1 MYPQPAHG
9 RPPSEDDL
17 TRMSLLEHLEE
28 LRKRLLWSIISL
40 AVAFAPCWIYV
51 RQIFTFLEQPLQKIR
66 PGEKLVFLGLA
77 DPFLL
82 YFKVAALAALFVAA
96 PLLLYQLWGFVA
108 PGLYRKEKLYLAPFL
123 LFGSLFFLGGG
134 AFAYYVAFP
143 MAADFL
149 LKMGEGFEMQ
159 LTVERYFS
167 FLMTMILGLGM
178 MFELPIVILVLSA
191 LGVVTPGFLLRH
203 FRWAVIIIFVV
214 AAIITPT
221 PDIVNLCVFAVPAM
235 ALYLLGVAAA
245 YLLSPKRGREPEA
258 EPTDTPGI

>member
-1 MYPQPAHG
+1 
-9 RPPSEDDL
+9 
-17 TRMSLLEHLEE
+17 MSLLEHLEE
-28 LRKRLLWSIISL
+28 LRKRLVWSIVSL
-40 AVAFAPCWIYV
+40 AVAFVPCWTYH
-51 RQIFTFLEQPLQKIR
+51 RQIFAFLERPLHEIR

-82 YFKVAALAALFVAA
+82 YFKVAVLAALFLAA
-96 PLLLYQLWGFVA
+96 PFLLYQLWGFVA
-108 PGLYRKEKLYLAPFL
+108 PGLYRREKLYLVPFL
-123 LFGSLFFLGGG
+123 LFGTLFFLGGG

-143 MAADFL
+143 TAADFL

-167 FLMTMILGLGM
+167 FLLTMILGLGM

-203 FRWAVIIIFVV
+203 FRWAVLIIFVV

-221 PDIVNLCVFAVPAM
+221 PDIVNLCVFAVPALL
-235 ALYLLGVAAA
+235 LYLLGIAAA
-245 YLLSPKRGREPEA
+245 YVVTRKKESA
-258 EPTDTPGI
+258 ATDTPEP

>member
-1 MYPQPAHG
+1 
-9 RPPSEDDL
+9 
-17 TRMSLLEHLEE
+17 MSLLEHLEE
-28 LRKRLLWSIISL
+28 LRKRLLWSIIGL
-40 AVAFAPCWIYV
+40 ALAFAPCWIWV
-51 RQIFTFLEQPLQKIR
+51 REIFDFLQRPLQQIR

-82 YFKVAALAALFVAA
+82 YFKVAALAALFLAA
-96 PLLLYQLWGFVA
+96 PFLLYQLWGFVA

-123 LFGSLFFLGGG
+123 LFGTLFFLGGG

-203 FRWAVIIIFVV
+203 FRWAVLIIFVV

-221 PDIVNLCVFAVPAM
+221 PDVVNLCIFAVPALL
-235 ALYLLGVAAA
+235 LYLLGVAAA
-245 YLLSPKRGREPEA
+245 FVVTRKKESA
-258 EPTDTPGI
+258 ATDTPEP

>member
-1 MYPQPAHG
+1 MSPLPAHG
-9 RPPSEDDL
+9 RPLSEDEL

-28 LRKRLLWSIISL
+28 LRKRLLWSILSL
-40 AVAFAPCWIYV
+40 AVVFFPCWIYV
-51 RQIFTFLEQPLQKIR
+51 REIFEFLEIPLQKIR

-82 YFKVAALAALFVAA
+82 YFKVAALAALFLAA
-96 PLLLYQLWGFVA
+96 PILLYQLWGFVA

-123 LFGSLFFLGGG
+123 LFGTLFFIGGG
-134 AFAYYVAFP
+134 AFAYYLAFP

-203 FRWAVIIIFVV
+203 FRWAVLIIFVV

-221 PDIVNLCVFAVPAM
+221 PDVVNLCVFAVPALL
-235 ALYLLGVAAA
+235 LYLLGIAAA
-245 YLLSPKRGREPEA
+245 FVVAPKKESEGDA
-258 EPTDTPGI
+258 TDTPAP

>member
-1 MYPQPAHG
+1 
-9 RPPSEDDL
+9 
-17 TRMSLLEHLEE
+17 
-28 LRKRLLWSIISL
+28 
-40 AVAFAPCWIYV
+40 VAFIPCWIFV
-51 RQIFTFLEQPLQKIR
+51 RKIFDFLQRPLNEIR

-82 YFKVAALAALFVAA
+82 YFKVAALAALFLSA
-96 PLLLYQLWGFVA
+96 PLILYQLWGFVA

-167 FLMTMILGLGM
+167 FLLTMILGLGM
-178 MFELPIVILVLSA
+178 MFELPIVILVLAA

-203 FRWAVIIIFVV
+203 FRWAVLIIFVV
-214 AAIITPT
+214 SAIITPT
-221 PDIVNLCVFAVPAM
+221 PDIVNLCVFAVPALL
-235 ALYLLGVAAA
+235 LYLLGIGAA
-245 YLLSPKRGREPEA
+245 YMVAPKPGGATASPE
-258 EPTDTPGI
+258 DD

>member
-1 MYPQPAHG
+1 
-9 RPPSEDDL
+9 
-17 TRMSLLEHLEE
+17 MSLLEHLEE
-28 LRKRLLWSIISL
+28 LRKRLVWSIVSL
-40 AVAFAPCWIYV
+40 AVAFVPCWIYH
-51 RQIFTFLEQPLQKIR
+51 RQIFAFLERPLHKIR

-82 YFKVAALAALFVAA
+82 YFKVAALAALFLAA
-96 PLLLYQLWGFVA
+96 PFLLYQLWGFVA

-123 LFGSLFFLGGG
+123 LFGTLFFLGGG

-159 LTVERYFS
+159 LAVERYFS

-203 FRWAVIIIFVV
+203 FRWAVLIIFVIS
-214 AAIITPT
+214 AIITPT
-221 PDIVNLCVFAVPAM
+221 PDIVNLCIFAVPALL
-235 ALYLLGVAAA
+235 LYLLGIAAA
-245 YLLSPKRGREPEA
+245 YLVAPKRESEPAPA
-258 EPTDTPGI
+258 EE

>member
-1 MYPQPAHG
+1 
-9 RPPSEDDL
+9 
-17 TRMSLLEHLEE
+17 MSLLEHLEE
-28 LRKRLLWSIISL
+28 LRKRLLWSIVTL
-40 AVAFAPCWIYV
+40 AVAFVPCWIWV
-51 RQIFTFLEQPLQKIR
+51 REIFSFLERPLQWIR

-82 YFKVAALAALFVAA
+82 YFKVAALAALFLAA
-96 PLLLYQLWGFVA
+96 PFLLYQLWGFVA

-123 LFGSLFFLGGG
+123 IFGTLFFVGGG
-134 AFAYYVAFP
+134 AFAYYIAFP
-143 MAADFL
+143 LAADFL

-159 LTVERYFS
+159 LAVERYFS

-203 FRWAVIIIFVV
+203 FRWAVLIIFIV

-221 PDIVNLCVFAVPAM
+221 PDIVNLCVFAVPALL
-235 ALYLLGVAAA
+235 LYLLGIAAA
-245 YLLSPKRGREPEA
+245 YVMAPKKESETS
-258 EPTDTPGI
+258 TDTPAP

>member
-1 MYPQPAHG
+1 
-9 RPPSEDDL
+9 
-17 TRMSLLEHLEE
+17 MSLLEHLEE
-28 LRKRLLWSIISL
+28 LRKRLTWSIASM
-40 AVAFAPCWIYV
+40 AVAFVPCWIWV
-51 RQIFTFLEQPLQKIR
+51 REIFAFLERPLQEIR

-82 YFKVAALAALFVAA
+82 YFKVAALAALFLAA
-96 PLLLYQLWGFVA
+96 PFILYQLWGFVA

-123 LFGSLFFLGGG
+123 LFGTLFFLGGG

-159 LTVERYFS
+159 LAVERYFS

-203 FRWAVIIIFVV
+203 FRWAVLIIFVV

-221 PDIVNLCVFAVPAM
+221 PDIVNLCVFAVPTLL
-235 ALYLLGVAAA
+235 LYLLGIAAA
-245 YLLSPKRGREPEA
+245 YVMAPKKESA
-258 EPTDTPGI
+258 ATDTPAP

>member
-1 MYPQPAHG
+1 
-9 RPPSEDDL
+9 
-17 TRMSLLEHLEE
+17 MSLLEHLEE

-40 AVAFAPCWIYV
+40 AVAFVPCWIYV
-51 RQIFTFLEQPLQKIR
+51 REIFHFLEGPLHKIR
-66 PGEKLVFLGLA
+66 PDEKLVFLGLA

-82 YFKVAALAALFVAA
+82 YFKVAALAALCVAA
-96 PLLLYQLWGFVA
+96 PIILYQLWGFIA

-123 LFGSLFFLGGG
+123 LFGTLFFLGGG

-143 MAADFL
+143 TAADFL

-167 FLMTMILGLGM
+167 FLLTMILGLGM

-203 FRWAVIIIFVV
+203 FRWAVLIIFIVS
-214 AAIITPT
+214 AIITPT
-221 PDIVNLCVFAVPAM
+221 SDVVNLCVFGVPALL
-235 ALYLLGVAAA
+235 LYLLGIAAA
-245 YLLSPKRGREPEA
+245 YVVAPKKEREEA
-258 EPTDTPGI
+258 TDTPAP

>member
-1 MYPQPAHG
+1 MIPMPANR
-9 RPPSEDDL
+9 RPPTEEEL

-28 LRKRLLWSIISL
+28 LRKRLLWAIVCL
-40 AVAFAPCWIYV
+40 AVAFVPCWIWV
-51 RQIFTFLEQPLQKIR
+51 REIFTFLEGPLHKIR
-66 PGEKLVFLGLA
+66 PDEKLVFLGLA

-82 YFKVAALAALFVAA
+82 YFKVASLAALFLAT
-96 PLLLYQLWGFVA
+96 PFLLYQIWGFVA

-123 LFGSLFFLGGG
+123 LFGTLFFIGGG

-167 FLMTMILGLGM
+167 FLLTMILGLGM

-191 LGVVTPGFLLRH
+191 LGVVTPVFLLRH
-203 FRWAVIIIFVV
+203 FRWAVLIIFVV

-221 PDIVNLCVFAVPAM
+221 PDVVNLCIFALPALG
-235 ALYLLGVAAA
+235 LYLLGVAAA
-245 YLLSPKRGREPEA
+245 FLVTPKKESA
-258 EPTDTPGI
+258 ATDTPEP

>member
-1 MYPQPAHG
+1 
-9 RPPSEDDL
+9 
-17 TRMSLLEHLEE
+17 MSLLEHLEE
-28 LRKRLLWSIISL
+28 LRKRLVWSIVSL
-40 AVAFAPCWIYV
+40 AVAFVPCWIYH
-51 RQIFTFLEQPLQKIR
+51 RQIFAFLERPLHKIR

-82 YFKVAALAALFVAA
+82 YFKVAALAALFLAA
-96 PLLLYQLWGFVA
+96 PFLLYQLWGFVA

-123 LFGSLFFLGGG
+123 LFGTLFFLGGG

-159 LTVERYFS
+159 LAVERYFS

-203 FRWAVIIIFVV
+203 FRWAVLIIFVIS
-214 AAIITPT
+214 AIITPT
-221 PDIVNLCVFAVPAM
+221 PDIVNLCVFAVPALL
-235 ALYLLGVAAA
+235 LYLLGIAAA
-245 YLLSPKRGREPEA
+245 YVVTAKKGREPAAA
-258 EPTDTPGI
+258 EE

>member
-1 MYPQPAHG
+1 MSPMPVQQFPL
-9 RPPSEDDL
+9 PPTEDL

-28 LRKRLLWSIISL
+28 LRKRLFWSILSL
-40 AVAFAPCWIYV
+40 AVAFVPCWIWV
-51 RQIFTFLEQPLQKIR
+51 REIFNFLQLPIQKIR
-66 PGEKLVFLGLA
+66 PGEKLVFTGLA

-82 YFKVAALAALFVAA
+82 YFKVAALAALFLAA
-96 PLLLYQLWGFVA
+96 PFILYQLWGFVA
-108 PGLYRKEKLYLAPFL
+108 PGLYKRERLYLAPFL

-143 MAADFL
+143 MAASFL
-149 LKMGEGFEMQ
+149 LGVGDQFQMM

-203 FRWAVIIIFVV
+203 FRWAVLIIFIV

-221 PDIVNLCVFAVPAM
+221 PDVVNLCVFAVPALL
-235 ALYLLGVAAA
+235 LYILGIAAA
-245 YLLSPKRGREPEA
+245 YVVAPKLRGEA
-258 EPTDTPGI
+258 DTSEEE

>member
-1 MYPQPAHG
+1 MSPMSVQQFPL
-9 RPPSEDDL
+9 PPTEDL

-28 LRKRLLWSIISL
+28 LRKRLFWSILSL
-40 AVAFAPCWIYV
+40 AVAFVPCWIWV
-51 RQIFTFLEQPLQKIR
+51 REIFNFLQLPIQKIS
-66 PGEKLVFLGLA
+66 PGEKLVFTGLA

-82 YFKVAALAALFVAA
+82 YFKVAALAALFLAA
-96 PLLLYQLWGFVA
+96 PFILYQLWGFVA
-108 PGLYRKEKLYLAPFL
+108 PGLYKRERLYLAPFL

-143 MAADFL
+143 MAATFL
-149 LKMGEGFEMQ
+149 LGVGDQFEMM

-167 FLMTMILGLGM
+167 FLLTMILGLGM

-203 FRWAVIIIFVV
+203 FRWAVLIIFVV

-221 PDIVNLCVFAVPAM
+221 PDIVNLCVFAVPALL
-235 ALYLLGVAAA
+235 LYILGIAAA
-245 YLLSPKRGREPEA
+245 YVVAPKLRGEEA
-258 EPTDTPGI
+258 DTDEH

>member
-1 MYPQPAHG
+1 MPVQQFPL
-9 RPPSEDDL
+9 PPTEDL

-28 LRKRLLWSIISL
+28 LRKRLFWSILSL
-40 AVAFAPCWIYV
+40 AVAFVPCWIWV
-51 RQIFTFLEQPLQKIR
+51 REIFNFLQLPIQKIR
-66 PGEKLVFLGLA
+66 PGEKLVFTGLA

-82 YFKVAALAALFVAA
+82 YFKVAALGALFLAA
-96 PLLLYQLWGFVA
+96 PFILYQLWGFVA
-108 PGLYRKEKLYLAPFL
+108 PGLYKRERLYLAPFL

-143 MAADFL
+143 MAASFL
-149 LKMGEGFEMQ
+149 LGVGDQFQMM

-167 FLMTMILGLGM
+167 FMLTMILGLGM

-203 FRWAVIIIFVV
+203 FRWAVLIIFIV

-221 PDIVNLCVFAVPAM
+221 PDVVNLCVFAVPALL
-235 ALYLLGVAAA
+235 LYILGIAAA
-245 YLLSPKRGREPEA
+245 YVVTPKLRGE
-258 EPTDTPGI
+258 TDTSAED

>member
-1 MYPQPAHG
+1 MSPMPVQQFPL
-9 RPPSEDDL
+9 PPTEDL

-28 LRKRLLWSIISL
+28 LRKRLFWSILSL
-40 AVAFAPCWIYV
+40 AVAFVPCWIWV
-51 RQIFTFLEQPLQKIR
+51 REIFNFLQLPIQKIR
-66 PGEKLVFLGLA
+66 PGEKLVFTGLA

-82 YFKVAALAALFVAA
+82 YFKVAALGALFLAA
-96 PLLLYQLWGFVA
+96 PFILYQLWGFVA
-108 PGLYRKEKLYLAPFL
+108 PGLYKRERLYLAPFL

-143 MAADFL
+143 MAASFL
-149 LKMGEGFEMQ
+149 LGVGDQFQMM

-167 FLMTMILGLGM
+167 FMLTMILGLGM

-203 FRWAVIIIFVV
+203 FRWAVLIIFIV

-221 PDIVNLCVFAVPAM
+221 PDVVNLCVFAVPALL
-235 ALYLLGVAAA
+235 LYILGIAAA
-245 YLLSPKRGREPEA
+245 YVVTPKLRGE
-258 EPTDTPGI
+258 TDTSAED

>member
-1 MYPQPAHG
+1 MPVPELPPAT
-9 RPPSEDDL
+9 EDL
-17 TRMSLLEHLEE
+17 PRMTLLEHLEE
-28 LRKRLLWSIISL
+28 LRRRLVWSLLSL
-40 AVAFAPCWIYV
+40 AVAFIPCWYWV
-51 RQIFTFLEQPLQKIR
+51 EPIFGFLERPIAKIR

-96 PLLLYQLWGFVA
+96 PFILLQLWGFVA
-108 PGLYRKEKLYLAPFL
+108 PGLYKKERLYLAPFL

-143 MAADFL
+143 MAASFL
-149 LKMGEGFEMQ
+149 LGIGEQFQMM

-178 MFELPIVILVLSA
+178 MFELPIVILVLAA
-191 LGVVTPGFLLRH
+191 LGVVTPQFLLRH
-203 FRWAVIIIFVV
+203 FRWAVLIIFVI

-221 PDIVNLCVFAVPAM
+221 PDVVNLCVFALPAIG
-235 ALYLLGVAAA
+235 LYLLGIGAAFVVT
-245 YLLSPKRGREPEA
+245 PKAPL
-258 EPTDTPGI
+258 P

>member
-1 MYPQPAHG
+1 
-9 RPPSEDDL
+9 
-17 TRMSLLEHLEE
+17 MSLLEHLEE
-28 LRKRLLWSIISL
+28 LRKRLLWSIVTL
-40 AVAFAPCWIYV
+40 AVAFVPCWIWV
-51 RQIFTFLEQPLQKIR
+51 REIFSFLERPLQWIR

-82 YFKVAALAALFVAA
+82 YFKVAALAALFLAA
-96 PLLLYQLWGFVA
+96 PFLLYQLWGFVA

-123 LFGSLFFLGGG
+123 IFGTLFFVGGG
-134 AFAYYVAFP
+134 AFAYYIAFP
-143 MAADFL
+143 LAADFL

-203 FRWAVIIIFVV
+203 FRWAVLIIFIV

-221 PDIVNLCVFAVPAM
+221 PDIVNLCVFAVPALL
-235 ALYLLGVAAA
+235 LYLLGIAAA
-245 YLLSPKRGREPEA
+245 YVMAPKKESETS
-258 EPTDTPGI
+258 TDTPAP